1 MKIHEFGFYF
11 SFYSYFSVTKKPVND
26 PNQVVVSTEA
36 HLKCMI
42 DLDGLAGGKTMI
54 YLECENGVFP
64 FKHDL
69 SEASWKKFKV
79 FFCFS
84 YDFICHCFCSKNVL
98 VENLKE
104 QKIATLVTVKSS
116 QKKIPAPPPMNLS
129 EIMQVSNFL
138 PIFPILPENFRP
150 QAIEWEFLR
159 WKRSK
164 W

>member
-1 MKIHEFGFYF
+1 MAYF
-11 SFYSYFSVTKKPVND
+11 PSSTTCPRPAGRNSRFFFVFLMTLFANAFVKKN
-26 PNQVVVSTEA
+26 
-36 HLKCMI
+36 L
-42 DLDGLAGGKTMI
+42 LA
-54 YLECENGVFP
+54 
-64 FKHDL
+64 
-69 SEASWKKFKV
+69 
-79 FFCFS
+79 
-84 YDFICHCFCSKNVL
+84 
-98 VENLKE
+98 ENLKE